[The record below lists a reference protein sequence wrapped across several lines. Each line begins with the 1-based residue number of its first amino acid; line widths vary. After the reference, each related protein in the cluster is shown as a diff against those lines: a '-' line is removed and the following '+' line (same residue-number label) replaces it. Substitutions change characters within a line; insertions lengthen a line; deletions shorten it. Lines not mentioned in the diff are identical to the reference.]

1 MSVLN
6 PSAHRILCCLT
17 LVTAFLVLSSLGH
30 AQVMNSDYKRDP
42 NAKPEF
48 RAAMTHVRMTPL
60 DMLAIEHEDAVIAA
74 EGLAPRY
81 AVPYPVSMTPSD
93 TGVWTDL
100 PNGRRRWTLELSC
113 DNAQS
118 MNLGFTRYV
127 MPDRGELLFRSA
139 DGTFSIRPFTS
150 RDNASHGELWTPPI
164 NTNHVVVEV
173 ILPAELVPALDL
185 TLGSINV
192 GYRRFGEIA
201 ESVDPRSGSCNVDVA
216 CSTADPWES
225 EVNSVA
231 VISTGGS
238 TFCTGFMVNNTA
250 QDLKPYFMTANHCGI
265 GSGNA
270 ASLVVF
276 WNYQNST
283 CRGIPGGGGVGDGT
297 LTDFQTGSFFRAAA
311 SVSDFT
317 LVELDEMPNPDWQV
331 SYAGWDRQGLN
342 PPSGAC
348 IHHPSTDE
356 KRITLYDIAVR
367 PDRPTHG
374 SSWGCSDFP
383 GPGDN
388 THIKVYWSLGVTEPG
403 SSGSP
408 LFDNNH
414 RVIGQLHG
422 GASACGQTGDNLS
435 DCYGRISRSW
445 TGNGTSSTRLSDWLD
460 PANTGA
466 LFVDT
471 ISGLGMGV
479 TPAGPTLHLGAVG
492 GPFTNPTVVYTL
504 SNPSPSPINYSVALT
519 ASFGILINGGTSPVN
534 GTLAA
539 LGGTADI
546 TVTLGAAINA
556 LGAGTYD
563 ETIDFTDTTNNRTL
577 PRLHTVEVGTTAFTT
592 APANGL
598 AAGGPVGGP
607 FTATQAYTLTSTRPT
622 PVDVQITVDQP
633 WISINGGAGPVNLT
647 LTGIGDTENVTIGY
661 SAAAN
666 ALSAGL
672 YTGSVT
678 FTNASGGDGT
688 TASPVSLDVGRY
700 SYSATDVPIAISD
713 NTTITSTILVP
724 DNYCIADVDV
734 QVSITHTYIGDLT
747 VDLTSPQGTTVRLHN
762 RSGGSA
768 DDINRLYDDGV
779 TNPDGPG
786 LLADFAGTQVQG
798 VWTLTVRD
806 NASADIGSLN
816 NWTLKIASTG
826 STNCPSRELVHDFPL
841 TTNPGWS
848 VQGQWAYGVPLGSGG
863 DPSSGYT
870 GSNVY
875 GYNLTGQYPNSM
887 ATVQYLTTGAI
898 DCADLTGTQLRFRR
912 WLGIESSSYD
922 HASIQVS
929 NNGTTWTTIYDHAG
943 ASFSDTSW
951 QLMSYNIS
959 AIADGQ
965 STVYVRWG
973 MGPTD
978 SSVTYCG
985 WNIDDV
991 QFWAFVPD
999 PCDGIAL
1006 ADTNFDDA
1014 IDGLDVESFTRI
1026 LINPGAATSDEQCAA
1041 DMDGNGDVGMPDV
1054 ALFVGELLGS

>member
-1 MSVLN
+1 MSQHPRFHTLAQILFLSVALLLPGVARAQVLN
-6 PSAHRILCCLT
+6 TDP
-17 LVTAFLVLSSLGH
+17 
-30 AQVMNSDYKRDP
+30 KRDP
-42 NAKPEF
+42 GAKPEPL
-48 RAAMTHVRMTPL
+48 RQVRMTAL
-60 DMLAIEHEDAVIAA
+60 DYAALEHEDAIRAA

-81 AVPYPVSMTPSD
+81 AIPNAVQMTPD
-93 TGVWTDL
+93 NAGAWTTL
-100 PNGRRRWTLELSC
+100 PDGRRRWTLDIAC
-113 DNAQS
+113 DNARS
-118 MNLGFTRYV
+118 MNLGFTHYV
-127 MPDRGELLFRSA
+127 MPDDGRLDFRAA
-139 DGTFSIRPFTS
+139 DGTVAVRPFTAA
-150 RDNASHGELWTPPI
+150 DNEEHGELWTPPI

-173 ILPAELVPALDL
+173 TLPVEQVPALDL
-185 TLGSINV
+185 VLGSINV

-201 ESVDPRSGSCNVDVA
+201 AEAGAEPRSGSCNVDVA

-265 GSGNA
+265 GAGNA

-283 CRGIPGGGGVGDGT
+283 CRGIPGGGGVGDGV

-348 IHHPSTDE
+348 IHHPNTDE
-356 KRITLYDIAVR
+356 KRISLYDIAVR
-367 PDRPTHG
+367 PDRPSHG

-445 TGNGTSSTRLSDWLD
+445 TGNGTSSSRLSDWLD
-460 PANTGA
+460 PGNTGA

-479 TPAGPTLHLGAVG
+479 APAGPTLHLGQVG
-492 GPFTNPTVVYTL
+492 GPFTNPSVVYTL
-504 SNPSPSPINYSVALT
+504 SNPSPNPINYTVSLT
-519 ASFGILINGGTSPVN
+519 AGFGILINGGVSPVN

-546 TVTLGAAINA
+546 TVTLGPAVNA
-556 LGAGTYD
+556 LGAGIYN

-577 PRLHTVEVGTTAFTT
+577 SRLHTVEVGTTGFDTS
-592 APANGL
+592 PAGGL
-598 AAGGPVGGP
+598 SAGGPVGGP
-607 FTATQAYTLTSTRPT
+607 FTATQVYTLTSTRPT
-622 PVDVQITVDQP
+622 PVTVQIAASDP
-633 WISINGGAGPVNLT
+633 WISLNGGAGPLNVV
-647 LTGIGDTENVTIGY
+647 LTGVGDTANVTVGY

-666 ALSAGL
+666 ALAAGL
-672 YTGSVT
+672 YSGSVT
-678 FTNASGGDGT
+678 FTNASGGSGT
-688 TASPVSLDVGRY
+688 TSRPVALDVGRY
-700 SYSATDVPIAISD
+700 SYNDGGLPVAINDNATV
-713 NTTITSTILVP
+713 TRTITVT

-734 QVSITHTYIGDLT
+734 RIDITHTYIGDLT
-747 VDLTSPQGTTVRLHN
+747 VDVTSPGGTTVRLHN
-762 RSGGSA
+762 RTGGSA
-768 DDINRLYDDGV
+768 DDIHKLYNDGV

-786 LLADFAGTQVQG
+786 TLADFSGTQVQG

-806 NASADIGSLN
+806 NASADVGTLDT
-816 NWTLKIASTG
+816 WTLKIASTG
-826 STNCPSRELVHDFPL
+826 SGACPTRELIHDYPL

-848 VQGQWAYGVPLGSGG
+848 TQGQWAYGVPLGSGG
-863 DPSSGYT
+863 DPSSGFT

-875 GYNLTGQYPNSM
+875 GYNLAGQYPNNM
-887 ATVQYLTTGAI
+887 ASVQYLTTTGI
-898 DCADLTGTQLRFRR
+898 NCSGLTGTQLRFRR
-912 WLGIESSSYD
+912 WLGVESSSYD

-929 NNGTTWTTIYDHAG
+929 NNGMTWTTIYDHTG
-943 ASFSDTSW
+943 GSFTDPSW
-951 QLMSYNIS
+951 QLMSYDIS
-959 AIADGQ
+959 AVADGQ
-965 STVYVRWG
+965 GAIFIRWG

-991 QFWAFVPD
+991 QIWAFVAD
-999 PCDGIAL
+999 PCEGILL
-1006 ADTNFDDA
+1006 ADVNGDTF
-1014 IDGLDVESFTRI
+1014 IDGADVQMFVDT
-1026 LINPGAATSDEQCAA
+1026 LLNPGSAKPPELCAA
-1041 DMDGNGDVGMPDV
+1041 DMTQNDAVEMSDV
-1054 ALFVGELLGS
+1054 APFVNEVLGQ